1 MTGIEQARR
10 SSARTSASRGLPT
23 SVRSPQ
29 STSTSA
35 LAEISANNSRSSELR
50 SSLTCR
56 SPMAAKVNASGLAG
70 MASLVPLAHI
80 GKPPL
85 LDGCRVVDLREH
97 STAADLHERG
107 RQLELPLEPADE
119 LVHQPARHAVALAR
133 IRPTEVEQ
141 VHQEHLPVQVHV
153 AEQTS
158 PIDPLVL
165 FEDEVHDVCTV
176 VTMPQLN
183 ERLGPDQ
190 VGRPDLRLLARHHG
204 GACSNH

>member
-1 MTGIEQARR
+1 MTGIEQARN

-70 MASLVPLAHI
+70 MTSLVPLAHV
-80 GKPPL
+80 GEPPL
-85 LDGCRVVDLREH
+85 LDGRGVVDLREH
-97 STAADLHERG
+97 STAADLHARG

-119 LVHQPARHAVALAR
+119 LVHEPARHAVALAR

-141 VHQEHLPVQVHV
+141 VYPEHLPVQVRV
-153 AEQTS
+153 
-158 PIDPLVL
+158 
-165 FEDEVHDVCTV
+165 
-176 VTMPQLN
+176 
-183 ERLGPDQ
+183 
-190 VGRPDLRLLARHHG
+190 
-204 GACSNH
+204 